1 MTVQVGAPPEGARIR
16 ELTETR
22 LKQAQIDN
30 GAKITVEYRGEQR
43 HLHVISMP
51 VAQLYLNPDTHRI
64 RAQRTLDP
72 QRDRLL
78 EEAPWS
84 EEAQAYLEQLL
95 KAQPSN
101 PDQVDPD
108 YTALME
114 ELDLFGQ
121 REPGIITPTGV
132 LVDGNTRATALRELG
147 ETNIRVGVLPQ
158 DATNHDINAVELYL
172 QLRRDRRRDYSYINR
187 LIAIEE
193 QLKAGRR
200 ADDIARDFNI
210 KSATLERDRWVYTL
224 IQEAIQRSRTG
235 DGASL
240 RLVDFEDHQEKLRE
254 LHRDFTKLVKT
265 DPAGAE
271 ELKESRLAMVLLG
284 QSKTDLRFVDAKFH
298 DQYLKERLPESLRT
312 APAQTTKI
320 VIPGL
325 DGVELED
332 RGSAARAVTDQLL
345 LARATALAGDKLPQ
359 EKVKEADALIQ
370 TAKKTFNVAAD
381 LAGRNARLQ
390 QRKIAA
396 SERLSDAADL
406 IQQCAAEFADARAKR
421 ALDDEAFDDALV
433 ELRDSMARLAKLAS
447 RAYPQP
453 GQGVE
458 WLLGSTKDAT

>member
-1 MTVQVGAPPEGARIR
+1 MTVHVGVPPQGEKVRQI
-16 ELTETR
+16 TETR
-22 LKQAQIDN
+22 LQQAQIDN
-30 GAKITVEYRGEQR
+30 GAKITVEYQGEQR

-78 EEAPWS
+78 QEAPWS

-101 PDQVDPD
+101 PDQTDPD
-108 YTALME
+108 YIALKE

-121 REPGIITPTGV
+121 REPGIITPNGV

-147 ETNIRVGVLPQ
+147 EPNIRVGVLPPG
-158 DATNHDINAVELYL
+158 ATNHDINAVELYL

-187 LIAIEE
+187 LIAIDE
-193 QLKAGRR
+193 QLRAGRR

-210 KSATLERDRWVYTL
+210 KSATLERDRWVYNL
-224 IQEAIQRSRTG
+224 IQEAIQRSTTE
-235 DGASL
+235 DGVSL

-254 LHRDFTKLVKT
+254 LHRDFTKLAKT

-284 QSKTDLRFVDAKFH
+284 QSKTDLRFVDAGFH
-298 DQYLKERLPESLRT
+298 NQFLKERLPESLRP
-312 APAQTTKI
+312 APASSTTV

-325 DGVELED
+325 GGVELESK
-332 RGSAARAVTDQLL
+332 GSAAKAVTDRLL
-345 LARATALAGDKLPQ
+345 HARATALAGDKLPR

-370 TAKKTFNVAAD
+370 TAKKSFDAAAD
-381 LAGRNARLQ
+381 LAGRNGRLQ
-390 QRKIAA
+390 KRKVAA

-406 IQQCAAEFADARAKR
+406 VQQCAKEFTEARTKR

-458 WLLGSTKDAT
+458 WLLTAAKDAT